1 MNGTN
6 WNNPRFARTENAVVA
21 SFGAKQ
27 SVGIVAERFERSQ
40 PVEPVNRAM
49 DRLMRG
55 NRARWI

>member
-1 MNGTN
+1 
-6 WNNPRFARTENAVVA
+6 VVA